1 MKCKIC
7 GSEIGNRRFCN
18 MCGAEAPADSVTQTQ
33 LKNPSESLRQ
43 SMIGQSGPL
52 KLVENEIYTGK

>member
-18 MCGAEAPADSVTQTQ
+18 MCGAEVPADSVTQTQ